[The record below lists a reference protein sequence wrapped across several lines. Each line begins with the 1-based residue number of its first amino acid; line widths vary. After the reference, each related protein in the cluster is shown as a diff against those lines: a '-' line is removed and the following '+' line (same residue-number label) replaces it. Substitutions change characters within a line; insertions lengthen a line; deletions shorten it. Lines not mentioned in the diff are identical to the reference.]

1 MRETIVIPARQLIV
15 KRERLFPDHSIIA
28 THNHMEIRILGNLLL
43 CRRHNQGLAGNSKV
57 QNSNLKKVGK
67 TGREA
72 ACIGAWI
79 FYLFTAEAQS

>member
-1 MRETIVIPARQLIV
+1 
-15 KRERLFPDHSIIA
+15 
-28 THNHMEIRILGNLLL
+28 MEIRILGNLLL

-79 FYLFTAEAQS
+79 FYLFPAEAQR